1 MKIILIKSNK
11 GVKNPKHT
19 RNNIF
24 TIYSPKKVTIKPSTC
39 LYIDTKI
46 ILSLPQKTYGFIT
59 SIFRGNEIGEVRQRK
74 QRLWIEILKK
84 SF

>member
-1 MKIILIKSNK
+1 MEIILKKSNE

-24 TIYSPKKVTIKPSTC
+24 TIYSPKKVTTKPSTY

-46 ILSLPQKTYGFIT
+46 VLSLPEKTYGFIT
-59 SIFRGNEIGEVRQRK
+59 TIFRGNEINEVRQGK
-74 QRLWIEILKK
+74 QHLWIETLKK